1 MKRYYILIIVLL
13 ALLVISNVDFSPK
26 KGNNKI
32 KEKPKQVTM
41 KVEDNSTPDM
51 LTQKQ
56 KLFKDWA
63 INNTAVTYF
72 EYPNG
77 SDYQIWIKMTTDKY
91 STKQNAELIAQ
102 QIGRYY
108 KQQTGYT
115 GLVIVSVWDYNNKIF
130 AKGKVK

>member
-1 MKRYYILIIVLL
+1 
-13 ALLVISNVDFSPK
+13 
-26 KGNNKI
+26 
-32 KEKPKQVTM
+32 M

-102 QIGRYY
+102 QFGRYY

>member
-1 MKRYYILIIVLL
+1 MKRYFILIIVLL
-13 ALLVISNVDFSPK
+13 ALLVISS
-26 KGNNKI
+26 NKDTNKN
-32 KEKPKQVTM
+32 KEKPKQVTG
-41 KVEDNSTPDM
+41 KVEKNSTSNT

-56 KLFKDWA
+56 KSFKDWA
-63 INNTAVTYF
+63 IKNTAVTYF

-77 SDYQIWIKMTTDKY
+77 SNYQIWIKMTADKY

-130 AKGKVK
+130 AKGKVQ